1 MNTIAIKLPIFRTKI
16 KENKMKL
23 PLWYIKF
30 SNAEYWSSQTM
41 YWILSPV
48 LVWNAWR
55 AKSSTFFTA
64 VNPTWKYG
72 GIFGESKKAI
82 LDRIDTAYQP
92 QSVLVKHSDNLPSLW
107 NGREDTFFPI
117 IAKPILGERGNGVVK
132 VSSIAELLNYHL
144 NTKEDYILQEFV
156 DCPIE
161 LGVFYSRKPSEA
173 KGMISSITLKDF
185 LTVVGDGE
193 STLEQLIENNTRARF
208 QVEKLKLKFENQWNT
223 IIPAHQKIELESIG
237 NHCRGTRFV
246 NANYLITKELEDV
259 FEKIS
264 RPIEGFQYGR
274 FDLRVSSLHDL
285 YEGKNIYIMELNGT
299 NSEPTHIYDSA
310 HGFFK
315 MYRDLAWHWTR
326 MADIAIENKTLGI
339 KSAPVFRFL
348 KDLKKYQTSC

>member
-1 MNTIAIKLPIFRTKI
+1 MNSIAIKPPSFKLNI
-16 KENKMKL
+16 KEISIKL
-23 PLWYIKF
+23 PLWFIKL
-30 SNAEYWSSQTM
+30 SHAEYWSSQTM
-41 YWILSPV
+41 YWLLSPV
-48 LVWNAWR
+48 LIWNAWR
-55 AKSSTFFTA
+55 AKTSTFFTA

-82 LDRIDTAYQP
+82 LDRIDAAYQP
-92 QSVLVKHSDNLPSLW
+92 ASVLIKHGDNLPSLW
-107 NGREDTFFPI
+107 NGQEDTFFPI
-117 IAKPILGERGNGVVK
+117 IAKPVLGERGDGVAK
-132 VSSIAELLNYHL
+132 IKSISELVNYHL
-144 NTKEDYILQEFV
+144 KAEEDYILQEFV

-161 LGVFYSRKPSEA
+161 LGVFYSRKPSET

-185 LTVVGDGE
+185 LAVTGDGK
-193 STLEQLIENNTRARF
+193 STLSELIENNTRARF
-208 QVEKLKLKFENQWNT
+208 QVKKLKKKFESQWNCV
-223 IIPAHQKIELESIG
+223 IPYQQKIELENIG
-237 NHCRGTRFV
+237 NHCRGTRFI
-246 NANYLITKELEDV
+246 NANYLITKELENI

-274 FDLRVSSLHDL
+274 FDLRVSSLQDL

-326 MADIAIENKTLGI
+326 MADIAIENKKLGV

-348 KDLKKYQTSC
+348 KDLKKYQTK